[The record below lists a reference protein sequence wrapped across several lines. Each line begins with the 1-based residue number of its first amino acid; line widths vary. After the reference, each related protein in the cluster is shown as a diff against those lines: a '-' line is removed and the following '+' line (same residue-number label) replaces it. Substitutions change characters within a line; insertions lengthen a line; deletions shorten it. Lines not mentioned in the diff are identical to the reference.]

1 MPSKININGSPM
13 GGNLRDTNIV
23 VSLDKQMQYSYV
35 KVELGKVLESVA
47 SLLKLVMFYPV
58 GKFESLL
65 VNR

>member
-1 MPSKININGSPM
+1 M

-23 VSLDKQMQYSYV
+23 VSLAFDKQMQYSYV

-47 SLLKLVMFYPV
+47 SLLKPVMFYTV
-58 GKFESLL
+58 GKFESLW

>member
-1 MPSKININGSPM
+1 M
-13 GGNLRDTNIV
+13 GVNLRDTNIV
-23 VSLDKQMQYSYV
+23 VSLAFDKQMQYSYV

-47 SLLKLVMFYPV
+47 SLLKLVMFYTV